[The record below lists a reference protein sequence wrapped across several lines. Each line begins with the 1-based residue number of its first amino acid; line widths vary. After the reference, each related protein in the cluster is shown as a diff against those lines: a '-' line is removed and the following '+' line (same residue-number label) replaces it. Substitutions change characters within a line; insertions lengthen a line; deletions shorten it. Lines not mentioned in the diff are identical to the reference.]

1 MRRRDFMKII
11 GGAAAWPPFAHAQ
24 PSTTPVIGF
33 LHSASPQPFA
43 PLVAAFRE
51 GLSEGPAGYVE
62 GRDIKIEYRWAE
74 GRGGSAGHVG
84 GRSGGSTGGPD
95 RCARRHALGIG
106 SQSSNSDNSDSLYRW
121 LRSHS
126 GGLVSSLGRRV
137 EMRPVSVIKLP
148 K

>member
-84 GRSGGSTGGPD
+84 GRSGGSTGGLIV
-95 RCARRHALGIG
+95 ALGGMRSALAAKAATATIPILFIAG
-106 SQSSNSDNSDSLYRW
+106 SDPIRAASCLAS
-121 LRSHS
+121 
-126 GGLVSSLGRRV
+126 
-137 EMRPVSVIKLP
+137 
-148 K
+148 